1 MDFALNADQQAL
13 QQSVRDVLLREANIE
28 HVRAF
33 METPHNGA
41 QQSWRAMTDL
51 GWHTMLIPTAHA
63 GLGLSAIE
71 VVAVCEELG
80 RALHGGPLLASS
92 ILATFAATELSCD
105 ELLHS
110 LATGTHTATIAIEEA
125 GHGDPIQQIRT
136 TATPTDD
143 SAIYLLDGTKI
154 MVIDGHLADTAIVA
168 ARMPN
173 QELATFVVDRASVAP
188 DTFVATATLDLT
200 RTFATANFNA
210 TPATRVVSTDDTH
223 HEHIWRSICDFGALA
238 LSAELVGASEAASA
252 LALDYAQTREV
263 FGKPL
268 TKFQV
273 TRHKAVD
280 LLRETELARVGV
292 HNAAWAWATGDP
304 SRTTAVAMAKSYAA
318 EAANHA
324 GAECIQIH
332 GAMGYT
338 WECDAH
344 LYLRRAKV
352 NDLLFGA
359 QQWQRNRVADTY
371 FSANGAR

>member
-13 QQSVRDVLLREANIE
+13 QQSVRDVLHREANIE
-28 HVRAF
+28 HVRTF
-33 METPHNGA
+33 METPDNGA
-41 QQSWRAMTDL
+41 QHTWRTMTQL
-51 GWHTMLIPTAHA
+51 GWPAMLIPTAYG

-71 VVAVCEELG
+71 VVVVCQELG

-92 ILATFAATELSCD
+92 ILATFAATELGCD
-105 ELLHS
+105 DLLRS
-110 LATGTHTATIAIEEA
+110 LATGAHTATIAFEEA
-125 GHGDPIQQIRT
+125 GHGDPLQQIRT

-143 SAIYLLDGTKI
+143 PGTYVLDGTKVL
-154 MVIDGHLADTAIVA
+154 VIDGHLADTVIVA
-168 ARMPN
+168 ARVADHS
-173 QELATFVVDRASVAP
+173 LASFLVDRRSVSAATFVP
-188 DTFVATATLDLT
+188 TATLDLT
-200 RTFATANFNA
+200 RTFAAATFDA
-210 TPATRVVSTDDTH
+210 TPATPIVTARGAD
-223 HEHIWRSICDFGALA
+223 HEHIWRSIAEFGALA
-238 LSAELVGASEAASA
+238 MSAELLGVSEAATA

-292 HNAAWAWATGDP
+292 HNAAWAWASADP
-304 SRTTAVAMAKSYAA
+304 SRTTAVAMAKSFAA

-344 LYLRRAKV
+344 LFLRRAKV

-359 QQWQRNRVADTY
+359 QQWHRTRVADDY
-371 FSANGAR
+371 FSADGAR